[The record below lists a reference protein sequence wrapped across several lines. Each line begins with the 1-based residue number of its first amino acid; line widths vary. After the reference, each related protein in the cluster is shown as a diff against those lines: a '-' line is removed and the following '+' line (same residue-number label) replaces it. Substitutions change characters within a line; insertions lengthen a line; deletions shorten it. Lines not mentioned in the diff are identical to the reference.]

1 MEWNGHNPLAP
12 QPRSRTQRLSP
23 VHIRRQEARRERC
36 IYQFSYPPPAP
47 PAAAGWNGPRSFI
60 SSILRE
66 PRILFRSHFG
76 RPGRLDSAGQAKS
89 WFSPRNPNLWSR
101 SYLDSPLSLSLR
113 RERGRGDGIGN
124 PPSPISPLLAANVGF
139 SKWEA
144 LVERHECLAPK
155 GNVRISLIRSPFP
168 PLSRRGRHEE
178 GGRTSITHGS
188 GARHPYVTLRWKE
201 K

>member
-1 MEWNGHNPLAP
+1 MVCGGRKCSREREEQKKEKNGEETERKEVPQEGKEGRRDKRMEWNGHNPLAP

-36 IYQFSYPPPAP
+36 IYQFSYPPPCSSRGGRLEP
-47 PAAAGWNGPRSFI
+47 PPPSFI
-60 SSILRE
+60 SSISRE

-101 SYLDSPLSLSLR
+101 SYLDSPLSLSLSLR

-155 GNVRISLIRSPFP
+155 LM
-168 PLSRRGRHEE
+168 
-178 GGRTSITHGS
+178 
-188 GARHPYVTLRWKE
+188 
-201 K
+201 